1 MFAGIILI
9 WSWERKSGV
18 EWSVECRRAVG
29 KVVFNL
35 ITQSSRQSGPKVAG
49 QLEFEAKRNESGE
62 NDADLRRPSI
72 SAFEKCLQSIIPNW
86 LAKTQSPK
94 VAKGEVKCAD
104 NQILV

>member
-49 QLEFEAKRNESGE
+49 QLEFEAKRNESGGKRCRSASSVNQRVREMPPIDNSKLVSE
-62 NDADLRRPSI
+62 NP
-72 SAFEKCLQSIIPNW
+72 KPQSC
-86 LAKTQSPK
+86 QRGS
-94 VAKGEVKCAD
+94 
-104 NQILV
+104 